1 MGSNPGYTMT
11 RAARQSC
18 LMRSLGFKRVAF
30 DSKTSIIREWH
41 YYDHP
46 EWHYYDHPSGVC
58 LCLNPDRP
66 KSAKEIMT
74 AAIKRAVVLTTRTLE
89 EQVNRPMVAMRNA
102 ATDGKLAL

>member
-30 DSKTSIIREWH
+30 DSKTSIIR
-41 YYDHP
+41 

-89 EQVNRPMVAMRNA
+89 EQVSRPMVAMRNA